1 MGGRT
6 AGRPAGR
13 AAAWLGIA
21 LVAAGAGGALA
32 DEVPAGTLGAVFGT
46 EAGTSGAYQQVGIG
60 VVYGLT
66 AAWQPMKE
74 DQRIGWGVRWTTLFG
89 YFPAA
94 DAAPV
99 NGVLRLVQ
107 MDLVARLRV
116 APTLKPGRYLTVGVG
131 ASLERSSE
139 PVCRGGSERCATR
152 SFAGPVA
159 TLGYEHNAWGAVLI
173 GLDLRYGPIEAVPAS
188 IGLLVSV
195 GTAL

>member
-1 MGGRT
+1 MK
-6 AGRPAGR
+6 R
-13 AAAWLGIA
+13 AAARWVGVA
-21 LVAAGAGGALA
+21 LSAVLAGEARAE
-32 DEVPAGTLGAVFGT
+32 DVPAGTLGAVVGT
-46 EAGTSGAYQQVGIG
+46 QAGTAGAYQRVGIG

-66 AAWQPMKE
+66 AAWQPMRE
-74 DQRIGWGVRWTTLFG
+74 EQRIGWGVRWSTLFG

-116 APTLKPGRYLTVGVG
+116 APTLKPGRYLTIGVG
-131 ASLERSSE
+131 GSLERSSE
-139 PVCRGGSERCATR
+139 PVCRAGVGCATR

-159 TLGYEHNAWGAVLI
+159 TLGYEHNAWGAALI